1 MQKMKKKAFLPLLII
16 VKFTIL
22 QFIELY
28 CLAILKSRGKLSD
41 NEFFSSGQGINPAAF
56 GKEN

>member
-41 NEFFSSGQGINPAAF
+41 NKFFSSGRGINPAAF